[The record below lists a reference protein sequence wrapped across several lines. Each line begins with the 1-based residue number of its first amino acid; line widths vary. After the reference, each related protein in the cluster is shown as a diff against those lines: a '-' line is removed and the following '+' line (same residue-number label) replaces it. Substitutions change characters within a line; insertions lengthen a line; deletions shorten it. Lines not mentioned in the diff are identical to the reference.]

1 MVTSQPSARVLTE
14 LDHIRVSNLLKP
26 GATTALITDLEAVLD
41 NAELI
46 SSYDVPPNLVTMNSQ
61 VMIADGQAGEERKI
75 TLCYP
80 ADANPTTGFVSVL
93 SPVGTALL
101 GLTEGELA
109 QWKAPNGSASSAKVV
124 KVLFQPEESGDFLL

>member
-1 MVTSQPSARVLTE
+1 MATTQQSARVLTE

-26 GATTALITDLEAVLD
+26 ATSALTTELEAVLD

-61 VMIADGQAGEERKI
+61 VQIADGQTGEERKL

-80 ADANPTTGFVSVL
+80 PDTDPATGFVSVL

-101 GLTEGELA
+101 GLVEGELA
-109 QWKAPNGSASSAKVV
+109 QWKAPNGAASSAKVL